1 MKSMVP
7 LVASVAL
14 VVGVGAGY
22 LVWGARTRQLESEVS
37 QIKARLAEGQQ
48 GAAREGAIAT
58 KVQEL
63 EAQIKKATEDLTREQ
78 EARAKLEAVA
88 ARLAP
93 TKKSP

>member
-1 MKSMVP
+1 MKSMAP
-7 LVASVAL
+7 LVAIVAL
-14 VVGVGAGY
+14 VVGVGAAY
-22 LVWGARTRQLESEVS
+22 LAWGARTRQLESEGGQVR
-37 QIKARLAEGQQ
+37 ARLAEARQ
-48 GAAREGAIAT
+48 APVREGAMAT

-88 ARLAP
+88 AQLIP

>member
-1 MKSMVP
+1 MKSTAP
-7 LVASVAL
+7 LVAIVAL
-14 VVGVGAGY
+14 VVGVGASY
-22 LVWGARTRQLESEVS
+22 LAWGARTRQLESEVS
-37 QIKARLAEGQQ
+37 QVRAHLAEAQQ
-48 GAAREGAIAT
+48 APVREGAMAT

-78 EARAKLEAVA
+78 DARARLEAIA